1 MSDYI
6 VDTEPSATPPMS
18 RKAKLHETARS
29 ARRKL
34 TTKSGWFGTFDY
46 KWLCMPVLPWG
57 NNRKHRRPSP
67 FYGLEDDLPILIQL
81 VTGLQH
87 SLAMLGGLIVPP
99 TIFANYLAL
108 PASTQSYLISAALI
122 SSGILSMIQMSRIHL
137 FRNYYLGTGM
147 ITVVGAS
154 FATISPAF
162 TLFDKMYASGKCP
175 STTAA
180 DGTLVKGA
188 CPDAYGA
195 LIGTMMLCSLW
206 EMGLSFVPARQ
217 LKKIFPPVITG
228 TAIV

>member
-1 MSDYI
+1 MSDCV
-6 VDTEPSATPPMS
+6 VDSEPTPVEAMS
-18 RKAKLHETARS
+18 RKARIQETARS
-29 ARRKL
+29 TKRKL
-34 TTKSGWFGTFDY
+34 TTRDGWFGNFDY

-67 FYGLEDDLPILIQL
+67 FYGLEDNLPILIQI

-99 TIFANYLAL
+99 TVFANYLAL
-108 PASTQSYLISAALI
+108 DPETTSYMISAALI
-122 SSGILSMIQMSRIHL
+122 ASGILSMVQMSRIHL
-137 FRNYYLGTGM
+137 FRGYYLGTGL

-154 FATISPAF
+154 FATLSPAF

-175 STTAA
+175 STTGP
-180 DGTLVKGA
+180 DGTMIKGP

-217 LKKIFPPVITG
+217 LKKVFPPVITG
-228 TAIV
+228 TAIM